1 MKALAPDIVIMDVSM
16 PKLNGVEATLR
27 LQDASPMSRVI
38 ALSMHRDGVY
48 ARDILRVGAR
58 GYLLKDSLLLLIC
71 WSLSAP

>member
-16 PKLNGVEATLR
+16 PELNEVEAALR
-27 LQDASPMSRVI
+27 LQDVSPMRRVI

-58 GYLLKDSLLLLIC
+58 AYFTQGFGRF
-71 WSLSAP
+71 